1 MIGESSS
8 AELYC
13 TSAEGCNGC
22 FSLTVD
28 GRSSCML
35 SLVGWRRLLEGSV
48 LILRLLL
55 HGTCIWL
62 RVAALHDE
70 LSKLTR
76 RTLHLFTAGC
86 RHRCGDTAQVSL
98 RKLHWMLGID
108 NFCSCVLSS
117 HVFLVLL
124 V

>member
-1 MIGESSS
+1 M
-8 AELYC
+8 
-13 TSAEGCNGC
+13 
-22 FSLTVD
+22 
-28 GRSSCML
+28 
-35 SLVGWRRLLEGSV
+35 

-62 RVAALHDE
+62 RAAALHDE
-70 LSKLTR
+70 LSKLTG

-86 RHRCGDTAQVSL
+86 RHRCGDKAQVSL

-108 NFCSCVLSS
+108 DFCSCVLSS

-124 V
+124 VAVCGALLYMSFAMCFTSGHENNVSCREP